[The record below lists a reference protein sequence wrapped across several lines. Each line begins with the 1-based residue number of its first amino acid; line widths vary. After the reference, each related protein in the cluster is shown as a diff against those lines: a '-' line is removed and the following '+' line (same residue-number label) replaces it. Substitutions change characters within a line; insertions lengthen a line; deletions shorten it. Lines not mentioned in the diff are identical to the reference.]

1 MVGCFD
7 DNVVVTDE
15 NNRSITL
22 TYVDDVEND
31 KII

>member
-1 MVGCFD
+1 VVGCFD